1 MSSRSS
7 SPLTIFSPRL
17 KLVTKMLG
25 LGIRDDDN
33 NEPQQQGI
41 EAPNPQQYTYVMSSE
56 GIEVRQPCVAKETD
70 FKDGSPSSTTS
81 PKTEGSENSPSSI
94 YSSKTEGSEI
104 EVSSDFS
111 IPRITVVE
119 EADDEEVVPPLFRR
133 RGRHIAELEI
143 VNDCKSCIPNT
154 TDVVSTVTSTTP
166 EPDADTQY
174 THVKHIG
181 CGGEGDCSLVQR
193 RSDKKL
199 FAVKTVYK
207 PQLVEQ
213 KPIEAMVEI
222 LFEHRHK
229 NIIRLHDWT
238 FVAGPVLVNL
248 YFEYCEGGDM
258 FNLVREYDLHNKDIP
273 ELFIWHTFLGVAGAL
288 DFLHRGFDPRV
299 NDRVGVVHRDVKPEN
314 LFLRLPTN
322 KANYPDVVLADFGMA
337 SFEFAT
343 YDCAGTDVWQPPEL
357 PRKAPKGDVWS
368 LGAVIHYMIH
378 REVIIADLPE
388 DVEQTVENQA
398 RWNTKP
404 EARQPLTNVPDAYST
419 ELGEMMLMACEKDHN
434 KRISS
439 SRLLTMLMEKKN
451 KSSGQGFSKWGHRW
465 SLEEWALGSRLN
477 PSDIAV
483 VEKIQSA
490 TYGDGNDQYF
500 KAMREWCFER
510 FWKEP
515 SLESPQRSVSIALSP
530 KTLFESF

>member
-25 LGIRDDDN
+25 LSTRDENN

-56 GIEVRQPCVAKETD
+56 GIEVQQPCVARDTD
-70 FKDGSPSSTTS
+70 LKDGSPSSIT
-81 PKTEGSENSPSSI
+81 
-94 YSSKTEGSEI
+94 SSKTEGSEI

-119 EADDEEVVPPLFRR
+119 EADDKEVVPTLLRR
-133 RGRHIAELEI
+133 RGRYLAELEL
-143 VNDCKSCIPNT
+143 VNDSNSCIPNT

-166 EPDADTQY
+166 APDADTQY

-181 CGGEGDCSLVQR
+181 SGGEGDCSLVQHG
-193 RSDKKL
+193 SDKQL

-222 LFEHRHK
+222 LFEHRHR
-229 NIIRLHDWT
+229 NIIRLHDWK

-258 FNLVREYDLHNKDIP
+258 FNLVREYDSHNKDIP

-388 DVEQTVENQA
+388 DVEKTVENQQ

-404 EARQPLTNVPDAYST
+404 EARQPLTKVPDAYSP
-419 ELGEMMLMACEKDHN
+419 ELVEMMLIACEKDHN

-439 SRLLTMLMEKKN
+439 SRLLTMLMDMKN
-451 KSSGQGFSKWGHRW
+451 KSLGQWVSMWAPRW
-465 SLEEWALGSRLN
+465 PLEKWALGSPLN
-477 PSDIAV
+477 QADIPNLRG
-483 VEKIQSA
+483 ESA

-500 KAMREWCFER
+500 KAMREWCIER
-510 FWKEP
+510 FLKEP
-515 SLESPQRSVSIALSP
+515 SPDSPLRSVSIALSP
-530 KTLFESF
+530 KTLFSSF